1 MPSPL
6 STVPAV
12 ASVSATL
19 RFLPITL
26 AVITATAF
34 FWMENP
40 EVSAVEQDVAE
51 APILSLAFSPD
62 ADNLIAISQAGLKV
76 YRWPSLDLIYRN
88 EVEAA
93 SELIVNKVETPH
105 TVSFSPLSNILTIA
119 GGIASQNGAFVSF
132 SWPDFQP
139 LQYSMSHQDSV
150 METRWLDGK
159 HLVTAS
165 MDGEIQIREAINP
178 SSPLKLIGHSKGV
191 TSICVADDQHLISG
205 GVDSTLRVWNLETYK
220 LERTLNQHSGVITDL
235 APSPLPSTHPVI
247 ASASE
252 DHSVRFWQPTIGRLI
267 RFTKLNSTPLRIAWV
282 VKKDLAPTNL
292 LIAACSDGT
301 LRIIDPQNATV
312 IKQMETGL
320 QRIFSL
326 AIHPSDYSAVVG
338 GDRGQ
343 IMRIKL
349 DLSTQHE

>member
-1 MPSPL
+1 MSSSPYAAPVVI
-6 STVPAV
+6 SD
-12 ASVSATL
+12 SATH
-19 RFLPITL
+19 RFMPITL

-34 FWMENP
+34 FWMDNP
-40 EVSAVEQDVAE
+40 DSAASEQNVTE
-51 APILSLAFSPD
+51 TPILSLVFTPD

-76 YRWPSLDLIYRN
+76 YRWPSLDLINRH

-93 SELIVNKVETPH
+93 SELVLDKVETPH
-105 TVSFSPLSNILTIA
+105 AVTFSPLSNVLTIA
-119 GGIASQNGAFVSF
+119 GGIASQNGAVVSL

-139 LQYSMSHQDSV
+139 LQYSLSHRDSV

-159 HLVTAS
+159 HLVSAS
-165 MDGEIQIREAINP
+165 MDGEIHIREAINP
-178 SSPLKLIGHSKGV
+178 SSPTKLTGHSKGV

-235 APSPLPSTHPVI
+235 APSPLPSTPPII

-267 RFTKLNSTPLRIAWV
+267 RFTKLNSMPLIIAWV
-282 VKKDLAPTNL
+282 VKEDRDPTTL
-292 LIAACSDGT
+292 LVAACSDGT
-301 LRIIDPQNATV
+301 LQIIDPQNATV

-320 QRIFSL
+320 ERIFSL

-343 IMRIKL
+343 IMRIEL
-349 DLSTQHE
+349 DLSK